1 MFSGVRGLIKG
12 RLHFSSKDFWMV
24 ISVSILFMFGALAL
38 VWPNIKKIKLAYD
51 YQDLAREREKLSKE
65 NRMLNLERESLRS
78 LNRIHL
84 LAKSEV
90 GMTEPDEG
98 KVVTIFL
105 K

>member
-1 MFSGVRGLIKG
+1 MLDGVRGLIKG
-12 RLHFSSKDFWMV
+12 RLHISSNNFWMV

-51 YQDLAREREKLSKE
+51 YQDLAKEHEELSKE
-65 NRMLNLERESLRS
+65 NHLLNLERESLRS

-84 LAKSEV
+84 LAKKEV
-90 GMTEPDEG
+90 GMKEPDES
-98 KVVTIFL
+98 KAITIIL